1 MSWLEDIC
9 VLAREHLCLGWRAY
23 VSWLLL
29 QTCAI
34 LGSDFSGELL
44 FYMRGLNQH
53 VGTSL
58 IVDFVSVSIATW
70 FPHVGFGELSA
81 SHPPSST
88 GLTTLGAF
96 KSYSWVPSRPT
107 KKGMATP

>member
-1 MSWLEDIC
+1 MIDSACEKKNIP
-9 VLAREHLCLGWRAY
+9 AERGI
-23 VSWLLL
+23 L